1 MVTFATLPLSTV
13 PVTVML
19 SDSVVSSRVVRTAP
33 AIAGSA
39 PPARAQEAP
48 DAEAQCRSRQ
58 GRHQGAHAFLVNRND
73 RSLFHSRLN
82 QRPAFPII
90 KPFLCTGS
98 LQKKMVNKKMRKG
111 CVEQRK
117 ER

>member
-19 SDSVVSSRVVRTAP
+19 SDSVVFYSRVVRTAS

-39 PPARAQEAP
+39 PPAGRRKRQTPKPNAAAARTA
-48 DAEAQCRSRQ
+48 DTRSTR
-58 GRHQGAHAFLVNRND
+58 FLVNRND

-90 KPFLCTGS
+90 KPLS
-98 LQKKMVNKKMRKG
+98 LYRIFTKKW
-111 CVEQRK
+111 
-117 ER
+117 